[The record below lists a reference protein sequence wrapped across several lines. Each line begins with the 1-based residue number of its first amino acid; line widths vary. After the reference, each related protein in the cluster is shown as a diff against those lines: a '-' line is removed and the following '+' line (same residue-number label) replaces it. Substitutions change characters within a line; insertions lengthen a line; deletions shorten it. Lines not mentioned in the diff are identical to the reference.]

1 MPVKRDDPRPFRA
14 TGGPATIRAADPA
27 AAGKSK
33 LRRFSGRAYT
43 GAPMKPEGWW
53 VPIIVDLDGVKVPS
67 QNRPMF
73 RQHDPEQIVGHTDA
87 VTVTTGPDG
96 GIDVDGPL
104 SGEPE
109 HVRKVTHPADNGFKW
124 QLSIGANPI
133 RTEFLEAGE
142 TTEVNGRQVSGP
154 MTISRETEL
163 GEISFV
169 PLGADGETS
178 ATVSASQ
185 RKGNS
190 PMFRAALKSLKQAGN
205 VRAAKYADD
214 AIDKMSEDE
223 AKVALKKCMADDPP
237 PDKDDPKA
245 KARARAKAR
254 AEEDDKDKVDAEDD
268 EDLDAEDDTD
278 LEDKPTRAAAK
289 RRILAAR
296 KAEGAEIRRC
306 DAIHAA
312 VKKAGVSQVEITTP
326 AGEKRRVNLAAHAIE
341 NGWSADKAEL
351 EAMRAARPT
360 TGPIVYST
368 STPELNEAVLEA
380 AVFQSVKCEL
390 FEDDF
395 YTGRREERDR
405 PIRPRDANRI
415 KAELKERYPDQVQ
428 QAAHKLFKGRLGLQQ
443 LFTLIAGANG
453 YRGRETISMDNLGE
467 VAAYCM
473 QQIRAD
479 GSSTISVQNVTAN
492 VQNKMMLQGYMYTEQ
507 SWKEIAGIRSVKDF
521 KPSKSINL
529 FGDVEFKDVP
539 NSGELDNA
547 TLQDQAFANSAK
559 TRGRMITIPRT
570 LIINDDLGAF
580 GQVPMLM
587 GRGAGLKLNKVFW
600 MKFMSPGYDDGGST
614 NFYAATHTITGAS
627 GNSNLSSGA
636 GSALGSAGLTA
647 ATLLFDN
654 QVDPMNYP
662 LGLDAEVLLFPP
674 DLQTTALELC
684 NSEWIVAGG
693 LASTAA
699 LTKQPSANIWKG
711 RYRPVKSRYLNKTL
725 VEGSTT
731 VTGSTANWWLL
742 ANPSILPVIE
752 VAFLNGQEM
761 PTVQQAGVDFQF
773 NVLGLSTR
781 AFFDMDANS
790 QNFRGGVKSAGS

>member
-453 YRGRETISMDNLGE
+453 YRGRETISDGQPGRGRRVLHAADPGRRVLDDQRAERHGQRPEQDDAARVHVHRAELEGDRRDPEREGLQAVE
-467 VAAYCM
+467 VHQPVRRRRVQGRAELRRAGQRDPPGPGVR
-473 QQIRAD
+473 QQRQDPRAHDHDPAHAHHQRRPGRVRPGADAD
-479 GSSTISVQNVTAN
+479 G
-492 VQNKMMLQGYMYTEQ
+492 
-507 SWKEIAGIRSVKDF
+507 
-521 KPSKSINL
+521 P
-529 FGDVEFKDVP
+529 
-539 NSGELDNA
+539 
-547 TLQDQAFANSAK
+547 
-559 TRGRMITIPRT
+559 RGRAEAQQGVLDEVHVARQRRRRVHELLRRDPHHHRR
-570 LIINDDLGAF
+570 
-580 GQVPMLM
+580 Q
-587 GRGAGLKLNKVFW
+587 
-600 MKFMSPGYDDGGST
+600 
-614 NFYAATHTITGAS
+614 S

-684 NSEWIVAGG
+684 NSEWIIAGG

-699 LTKQPSANIWKG
+699 LTKQPRRTSG
-711 RYRPVKSRYLNKTL
+711 
-725 VEGSTT
+725 
-731 VTGSTANWWLL
+731 
-742 ANPSILPVIE
+742 
-752 VAFLNGQEM
+752 
-761 PTVQQAGVDFQF
+761 
-773 NVLGLSTR
+773 
-781 AFFDMDANS
+781 
-790 QNFRGGVKSAGS
+790 RGGTAP